1 MIRHDDI
8 NPAELRK
15 QIRQKKITFGGNV
28 NLKIFGKLNCKS
40 GKRMNKQNRV
50 FFCSEEEALER
61 NFRPCGHCLKEKYK
75 IWQNGLV

>member
-28 NLKIFGKLNCKS
+28 KLKIFGKLNCKS
-40 GKRMNKQNRV
+40 GKRMFKQNRV

-61 NFRPCGHCLKEKYK
+61 NFRPCGHCL
-75 IWQNGLV
+75 I